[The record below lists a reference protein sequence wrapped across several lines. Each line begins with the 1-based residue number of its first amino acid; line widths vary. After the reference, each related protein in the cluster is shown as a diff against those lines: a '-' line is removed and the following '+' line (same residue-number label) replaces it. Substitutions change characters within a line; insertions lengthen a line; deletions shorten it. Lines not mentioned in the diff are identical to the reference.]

1 MQTKTKLFLDFL
13 EEKDFNYFQLSHKN
27 NSDYLL
33 HDETAHGISLRTII
47 YFEDCPCSKIVFLIA
62 NCLDRRKQTELS
74 LLLNKLNVDER
85 LKYYLTSEGNV
96 CASIDYW
103 ADDNC
108 FEARMLFDLYIIFLN
123 IILDDKDHNIKEIM
137 KIIWS

>member
-1 MQTKTKLFLDFL
+1 MHYTKKGCDSMCL
-13 EEKDFNYFQLSHKN
+13 KN
-27 NSDYLL
+27 N
-33 HDETAHGISLRTII
+33 E
-47 YFEDCPCSKIVFLIA
+47 PV
-62 NCLDRRKQTELS
+62 
-74 LLLNKLNVDER
+74 NV
-85 LKYYLTSEGNV
+85 YSEGNV

-123 IILDDKDHNIKEIM
+123 IILDDASHSIKSIM